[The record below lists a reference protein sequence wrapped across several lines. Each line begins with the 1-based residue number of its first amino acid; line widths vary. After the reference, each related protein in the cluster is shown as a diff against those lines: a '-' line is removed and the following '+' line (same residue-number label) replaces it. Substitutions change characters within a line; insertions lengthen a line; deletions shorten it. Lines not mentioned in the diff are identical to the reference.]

1 MHFKKFYVKIKFTFN
16 TSISFFFFITNTI
29 YLKYYQ
35 TKITKSSYFCFAS
48 NLLWKL
54 LLAENILLR

>member
-1 MHFKKFYVKIKFTFN
+1 MHFKNFYVKIKFTFN
-16 TSISFFFFITNTI
+16 TSIIFFITNTI